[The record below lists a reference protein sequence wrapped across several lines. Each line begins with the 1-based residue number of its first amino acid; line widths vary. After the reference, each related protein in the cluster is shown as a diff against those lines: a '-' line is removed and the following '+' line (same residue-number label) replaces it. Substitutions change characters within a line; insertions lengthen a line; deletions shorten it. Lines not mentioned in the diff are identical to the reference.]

1 MEVRRCE
8 IKQKNII
15 CPPKYKW
22 GMDWER
28 SKGNN
33 TLLNCQNYYKVY
45 WNNANKTR
53 EIFVWLKTL
62 NNEFEEDIR

>member
-1 MEVRRCE
+1 
-8 IKQKNII
+8 
-15 CPPKYKW
+15 
-22 GMDWER
+22 MDWER